1 MKNKYNKR
9 LVHRSL
15 LFTAGHNKKYI
26 DKAFQTEADA
36 IVFDLEDAVPDDK
49 KEEARETLK
58 AFLAKDLP
66 DDRPVYVRI
75 NPLESGMTL
84 LDTDAVVSPN
94 LNGFVYPMAR
104 TARDMIAFDA
114 QLSLKEKLLG
124 LPQGYFDIIALIETP
139 ESIVRL
145 NEIATA
151 SDRIIGLLFGSEDFL
166 AEQEGRHGEDAQGIA
181 VPRHIVSM
189 TAKAHGLLAID
200 TPYVNVGD
208 FEGLK
213 KHIRQANV
221 MGFEGMLI
229 MSPRELAIANVGYTP
244 DDEKVEKAREIVR
257 LAKEAAQENKG
268 IVIYNGIF
276 VSPPSVKAAHKTTE
290 RYNNILEYTEFIEK
304 SKQKKND

>member
-1 MKNKYNKR
+1 MKTKFTGK

-26 DKAFQTEADA
+26 NKSFQTEADA

-49 KEEARETLK
+49 KEEARETLRD
-58 AFLAKDLP
+58 FLSQELP

-114 QLSLKEKLLG
+114 QLSLKEKQLG

-166 AEQEGRHGEDAQGIA
+166 AEQEGQHGEDAQGIA

-229 MSPRELAIANVGYTP
+229 MSPRELPIANAGYTP
-244 DDEKVEKAREIVR
+244 DEEKVERANEIVR
-257 LAKEAAQENKG
+257 LAKEAAEENKG

-276 VSPPSVKAAHKTTE
+276 VSPPSLKAAHKTTE
-290 RYNNILEYTEFIEK
+290 RYNNIKNYERFVQQ
-304 SKQKKND
+304 SKKDKNA

>member
-1 MKNKYNKR
+1 MKTKFTGK

-26 DKAFQTEADA
+26 NKSFQTEADA

-49 KEEARETLK
+49 KEEARETLRD
-58 AFLAKDLP
+58 FLSHELP

-166 AEQEGRHGEDAQGIA
+166 AEQEGQHGDDAQGIA

-189 TAKAHGLLAID
+189 TAKAHDLLAID
-200 TPYVNVGD
+200 TPYVKVGD

-229 MSPRELAIANVGYTP
+229 MSPRELPIANAGYTP
-244 DDEKVEKAREIVR
+244 DEDKVEKAREIVR
-257 LAKEAAQENKG
+257 LSKEAAEENKG

-276 VSPPSVKAAHKTTE
+276 VSPPSLKAAHKTIE
-290 RYNNILEYTEFIEK
+290 RFDNIMEYKCFVEASK
-304 SKQKKND
+304 SNKEI